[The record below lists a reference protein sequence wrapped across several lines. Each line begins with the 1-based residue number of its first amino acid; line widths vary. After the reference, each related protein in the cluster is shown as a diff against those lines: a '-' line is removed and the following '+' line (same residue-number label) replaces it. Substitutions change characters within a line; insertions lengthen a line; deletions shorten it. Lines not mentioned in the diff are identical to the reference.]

1 MPVSTII
8 NNAAN
13 APQQNDKPSFK
24 NDGPVA
30 FVNVRLPEAMG
41 GSKIG
46 YCTFKPDTAV
56 HAQIFKILNDNTKD
70 EDGATPLE
78 RLAKQIV
85 IDVQMPAPKT
95 EVVVNF

>member
-46 YCTFKPDTAV
+46 YWLYT
-56 HAQIFKILNDNTKD
+56 
-70 EDGATPLE
+70 
-78 RLAKQIV
+78 
-85 IDVQMPAPKT
+85 
-95 EVVVNF
+95 